1 MDTDNAGY
9 NLSPDQ
15 FGHAY
20 FRDHHERLGM
30 AEPQVGAILG
40 MWKDDQAPVQTRKR
54 VTVTSDMP
62 VVPNQTHVHIDKVA
76 EYVKKPSKKPIG
88 VVKNPDTGDLH
99 VLDGHHRL
107 TANRL
112 LGRDTPAVYWEL

>member
-54 VTVTSDMP
+54 VTVTPDMA
-62 VVPNQTHVHIDKVA
+62 VVPNQTHVHINKVA